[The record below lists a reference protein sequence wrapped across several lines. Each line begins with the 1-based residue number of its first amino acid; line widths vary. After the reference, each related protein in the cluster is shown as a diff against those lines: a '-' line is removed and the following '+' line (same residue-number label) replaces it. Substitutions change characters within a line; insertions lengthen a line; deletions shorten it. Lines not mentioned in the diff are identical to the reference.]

1 MSVYLKYPRNIILT
15 VLFVCFC
22 LCSEAQELSKVNFRI
37 SSQTAA
43 INSIVFTIGELNLQF
58 DQKGGKLYMINR
70 GYKRV
75 PEWSDYMDEEYY
87 DGITDGDKKGKI
99 KSTGGVKI
107 DYYDVFDGEKKGKI
121 KSIGAVKIDYY
132 DVFDGEK
139 KGRIKSVGGNI
150 IGYYDV
156 FDGDKKGKIKSFGS
170 IRIDYY
176 DSFSSTGKKGKVSVI
191 GQVKIDYYDN
201 FGPSARMGKIKSIKG
216 NTPDLYVTIDRG
228 NSTLSD
234 DND

>member
-99 KSTGGVKI
+99 KSI
-107 DYYDVFDGEKKGKI
+107 A
-121 KSIGAVKIDYY
+121 AVKIDYY

-191 GQVKIDYYDN
+191 GQVKIDYHDN